1 MYTKDTMPDPQKP
14 HKKEIPTIH
23 YKRMGNK
30 TLLLMILSRSGPLL
44 GLLFLGIILSAIE
57 PYLPQ
62 EIVSVVNILLGP
74 LFAIWLFLF
83 ILVCIIGLLEYTKY
97 SVLLAPTSFHVRRGV
112 LTINEIGSPYRRI
125 QDIKV
130 NRTIIDQLWGISTVI
145 INIIGEEQDI
155 ITSADR
161 TIITLPFLDKTVAR
175 DIHTIML
182 ARSGVEVEV
191 DLLRR
196 LNKPQPPQP

>member
-1 MYTKDTMPDPQKP
+1 MPDTQHI

-30 TLLLMILSRSGPLL
+30 TLFLFILSRSGPLL
-44 GLLFLGIILSAIE
+44 AVLFIGIIISAIQH
-57 PYLPQ
+57 YLPR
-62 EIVSVVNILLGP
+62 EVIDIINLALEP
-74 LFAIWLFLF
+74 LFAIWLLLF
-83 ILVCIIGLLEYTKY
+83 VIICVISFLEYTKY
-97 SVLLAPTSFHVRRGV
+97 SVLLAPTNFRVRRGV
-112 LTINEIGSPYRRI
+112 FTIHEIGSPYRRI

-130 NRTIIDQLWGISTVI
+130 SRTIIDQLWGISTVI

-196 LNKPQPPQP
+196 LSKPTPPPQI